1 MLHASHWLPKMSHDG
16 IFTVHKVCY
25 YCKNCLVVHG
35 YWSFSV
41 HWTGKS
47 MIKEIQNT
55 IIIHQLPYNSIFKEL
70 AHADTCLLANIYQ
83 FIYAGYYQM
92 DACVLSRLASRQVS
106 LLASSL
112 KLDGL
117 WAFTERYLVANYS
130 STHAVGVAFMPNTL
144 LCIFEVQVYT
154 LVSYYATSVPELIGN
169 CFYNSRQLQK

>member
-25 YCKNCLVVHG
+25 HCKNCLVVHG

-117 WAFTERYLVANYS
+117 WAFTERYLVANYP
-130 STHAVGVAFMPNTL
+130 STHAVGNSLHANHFIVYIWGAGVYTGVL
-144 LCIFEVQVYT
+144 LCHKCPRVDW
-154 LVSYYATSVPELIGN
+154 EL
-169 CFYNSRQLQK
+169 FL